1 MKNTII
7 FDMDGTLLNTLEDIA
22 GGVNHT
28 MRQYGLPQRRLEEVR
43 CAVGNGARRLIA
55 AFVPGGEENPCLEQ
69 ILQDYEAYYETHC
82 QIRTRAYDGILE
94 MLRQL
99 KARQVKMAIVSNK
112 GDGAVKELTRLYF
125 SEYIAASQGVRD
137 GIRKKPAPDS
147 VLEALN
153 ILGSR
158 PEETLYVGDSEV
170 DYHTAVNAGV
180 DCVLVS
186 WGFREREKLRQLQPD
201 YLIDVPEELLSLC
214 K

>member
-7 FDMDGTLLNTLEDIA
+7 FDMDGTLLSTLEDIA

-28 MRQYGLPQRRLEEVR
+28 MRQYGLPERSLEEVR
-43 CAVGNGARRLIA
+43 RAVGNGARRLIA
-55 AFVPGGEENPCLEQ
+55 AFLPGGEEDPWLER
-69 ILQDYEAYYETHC
+69 ILQDYEAYYEAHC

-94 MLRQL
+94 VLQQL

-112 GDGAVKELTRLYF
+112 GDGAVKELTRLF
-125 SEYIAASQGVRD
+125 FADYIAASQGVRD

-147 VLEALN
+147 VLEALKL
-153 ILGSR
+153 LGSR
-158 PEETLYVGDSEV
+158 PEEALYVGDSEV

-186 WGFREREKLRQLQPD
+186 WGFREREKLRCLQPD
-201 YLIDVPEELLSLC
+201 YLIDVPEELLLLC